1 MAAQA
6 ERRASTCTRAI
17 KGVEFPLIREMR
29 SSPFLTVPILML
41 MLASSLSSAFAVSA
55 NSEPATQAD
64 DAIERYR
71 KGDIILSVLDDQ
83 GGPIVGAAVSYR
95 QTTRGFL
102 FGLPPQAPDESTWSL
117 LKEAGVNYVEMFMS
131 WKLTDDP
138 GFLGWVDYTFTPYFL
153 KRHGIVLLSGHC
165 LVWMVASYPDNP
177 AADPMNLPA
186 WVTTLKYDELKEEL
200 YDHVY
205 ETVSRYKSLIKY
217 WGINEPFWPYAD
229 PFHLT
234 TPQWLEIVT
243 LSVQA
248 IKAADPT
255 AKIYMNNPI
264 GDFPTWNYYPI
275 KNMKLLMDKGIDFDA
290 IGLEVYGEDRSPGV
304 PLDARRYPVVSWV
317 SRRLDQFAELGKPI
331 ILTEID
337 VASEPSEKT
346 QAEWLRDFYTMAF
359 AKPYVKAIVW
369 SFMFDNPFLPKAG
382 IFDCQ
387 RQDQYGNCQL
397 DPRPKQAYYA
407 LKNLTSSWLTEGN
420 GTTDSQGQL
429 RFRGFGGN
437 YTITL
442 NMEGYK
448 ATEGTIH
455 VKEQTENSFEMRLT
469 EEVQEIATTSATTT
483 TSTSEQTLSGSPY
496 AIAPPQMQMYAV
508 VVGATVICLV
518 LIALIWARKR
528 IQ

>member
-1 MAAQA
+1 
-6 ERRASTCTRAI
+6 
-17 KGVEFPLIREMR
+17 
-29 SSPFLTVPILML
+29 
-41 MLASSLSSAFAVSA
+41 MLASSLSPVFAVSA
-55 NSEPATQAD
+55 YSDHTTQVD

-71 KGDIILSVLDDQ
+71 KGDAILSVLDDQ
-83 GGPIVGAAVSYR
+83 GRPIAGAAVSYR
-95 QTTRGFL
+95 QATGDFL
-102 FGLPPQAPDESTWSL
+102 FGLPPQAPDEGTWSL

-138 GFLGWVDYTFTPYFL
+138 GFRGWVDYTFIPSFL
-153 KRHGIVLLSGHC
+153 NRYGIVLLSGHC

-177 AADPMNLPA
+177 SADPMNLPA
-186 WVTTLKYDELKEEL
+186 SVTTLKYEELKKEL

-205 ETVSRYKSLIKY
+205 ETVSHYKSLIKY

-234 TPQWLEIVT
+234 TAQWLEIVS

-248 IKAADPT
+248 IKTADPT
-255 AKIYMNNPI
+255 AKIYMNNLI
-264 GDFPTWNYYPI
+264 GDFPTWSYYPI

-304 PLDARRYPVVSWV
+304 PLDGRGYPVVPWV
-317 SRRLDQFAELGKPI
+317 SKRLDQFAELGKPI

-382 IFDCQ
+382 IFGCQ
-387 RQDQYGNCQL
+387 TQDRYGNCQTG
-397 DPRPKQAYYA
+397 PRPKQAYYA
-407 LKNLTSSWLTEGN
+407 LKNLTTSWVTEGD
-420 GTTDSQGQL
+420 GTTDSEGQL

-437 YTITL
+437 YSITV

-448 ATEGTIH
+448 TMEATIH

-469 EEVQEIATTSATTT
+469 EEKQETATTSATTT
-483 TSTSEQTLSGSPY
+483 TTTSEQTTTGSPY
-496 AIAPPQMQMYAV
+496 AIALPQMQMYALA
-508 VVGATVICLV
+508 VGATVVCL
-518 LIALIWARKR
+518 ALVALVRARKR
-528 IQ
+528 TG

>member
-1 MAAQA
+1 
-6 ERRASTCTRAI
+6 
-17 KGVEFPLIREMR
+17 
-29 SSPFLTVPILML
+29 
-41 MLASSLSSAFAVSA
+41 MLASSLSSIFAVSEH
-55 NSEPATQAD
+55 SGPTTQVD
-64 DAIERYR
+64 DGIERYR
-71 KGDIILSVLDDQ
+71 KGDGILRVLDDQ
-83 GGPIVGAAVSYR
+83 GSPIIGAAVSYR
-95 QTTRGFL
+95 QTTRDFL

-138 GFLGWVDYTFTPYFL
+138 GFRGWVDYTFTPSFL

-186 WVTTLKYDELKEEL
+186 RVTTLKYEELKKEL

-205 ETVSRYKSLIKY
+205 ETVSHYKSLIRY

-234 TPQWLEIVT
+234 TTQWLEIVS

-255 AKIYMNNPI
+255 AKIYMNNLI

-275 KNMKLLMDKGIDFDA
+275 RSMKLLMDKGIDFDA
-290 IGLEVYGEDRSPGV
+290 IGVEVYGEGRSPGV
-304 PLDARRYPVVSWV
+304 PLDGRDYPVISWV
-317 SRRLDQFAELGKPI
+317 SKRLDQFAELGKPI

-337 VASEPSEKT
+337 VASEPNEKT

-359 AKPYVKAIVW
+359 AKPYVKAAVW

-382 IFDCQ
+382 IFGCQ
-387 RQDQYGNCQL
+387 TQDRYGNCQSG
-397 DPRPKQAYYA
+397 PRPKQAYYA
-407 LKNLTSSWLTEGN
+407 LKNLTSSWLTEGD
-420 GTTDSQGQL
+420 GTTDNQGKI

-437 YTITL
+437 YSITV

-448 ATEGTIH
+448 AMEATIH
-455 VKEQTENSFEMRLT
+455 VKEQVENSFEVRLT
-469 EEVQEIATTSATTT
+469 EEKQETATTT
-483 TSTSEQTLSGSPY
+483 SSEQTLSGSPY
-496 AIAPPQMQMYAV
+496 AIALPQMQLYAV
-508 VVGATVICLV
+508 AVGATVSLFATTLAV
-518 LIALIWARKR
+518 LAIRRHRSSTLDPSHRRNRFCVKCGSPLQTGTR
-528 IQ
+528 FCVKCGTRVERRTLKT